1 MARVAKPEE
10 AAEMRRRLLRG
21 AYAAIAEQG
30 FGAVTLQDVADQAGV
45 SKALAL
51 YYFKNKEQLLV
62 AVMERL
68 DTVIR
73 TRAEQAVRDSA
84 DAGPRAQLEAYLNAL
99 TIGAQEHRTFY
110 RVYLDFLG
118 AGAHNAE
125 IRKSTLSFI
134 LGCAVLEREVVA
146 HGIAEGVF
154 RGNLEPAEAAYV
166 VRALMDGL
174 SIDWLLHDDEPF
186 EQFRRRLHEAVFGY
200 LGA

>member
-1 MARVAKPEE
+1 
-10 AAEMRRRLLRG
+10 
-21 AYAAIAEQG
+21 
-30 FGAVTLQDVADQAGV
+30 
-45 SKALAL
+45 
-51 YYFKNKEQLLV
+51 
-62 AVMERL
+62 
-68 DTVIR
+68 VIR

-84 DAGPRAQLEAYLNAL
+84 DQGPRAQLEAYLNAL

-146 HGIAEGVF
+146 RGIAAGVF
-154 RGNLEPAEAAYV
+154 RGDLEPAEAAYV

-174 SIDWLLHDDEPF
+174 SIDWLFHDDEPF
-186 EQFRRRLHEAVFGY
+186 ERFRRRLHEAVFGY